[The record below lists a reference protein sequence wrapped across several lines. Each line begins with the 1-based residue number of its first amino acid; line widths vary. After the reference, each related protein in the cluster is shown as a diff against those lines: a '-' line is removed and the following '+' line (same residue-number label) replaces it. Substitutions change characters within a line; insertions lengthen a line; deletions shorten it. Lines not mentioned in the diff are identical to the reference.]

1 MLLLKDTATGIRPS
15 FPVDTRV
22 MARADDDYVLL
33 KLFVRDRDRHR
44 ATARAHVIDQRTT
57 ASLMETET

>member
-33 KLFVRDRDRHR
+33 KLFVAI
-44 ATARAHVIDQRTT
+44 ATVIARRRERTSST
-57 ASLMETET
+57 KEQQHH